1 MNISGG
7 FFWEKPEGLAEFER
21 TQKMLRELVEPYEAM
36 RQSVIENAAMALNQ
50 FSCLPEI
57 NQANSVI
64 GIGILEAIKRESDS
78 ISRIASIA
86 DGLNVS
92 VDRMGE
98 WSKTILGKIN
108 EMSCIME
115 PSILD
120 GISKFA
126 GITSLMDG
134 LEMDDGESLED
145 DSSYLLTEE
154 EQKIIAADI
163 DEILSEEENW
173 EQRLFEK
180 INAYKKAHPI
190 LARLLI
196 YLFMGVILPIIAQLF
211 GNLIGEA
218 LIPAKVYEEPQIVA
232 PVICRLEQHQNVLI
246 IGEVPYY
253 YQIETKDLSTNETK
267 TGFVSK
273 RSIEVEKKS

>member
-1 MNISGG
+1 MNIGDG
-7 FFWEKPEGLAEFER
+7 YFWEKPEGLVEFER
-21 TQKMLRELVEPYEAM
+21 TQKILRELIAPYEAM
-36 RQSVIENAAMALNQ
+36 RESVVETAVMALKQ

-57 NQANSVI
+57 NQMNSAI
-64 GIGILEAIKRESDS
+64 GMGTLEAVKRETDN
-78 ISRIASIA
+78 ISRIISIA
-86 DGLNVS
+86 DGLIVS
-92 VDRMGE
+92 ADRLGE
-98 WSKTILGKIN
+98 WSETI
-108 EMSCIME
+108 SSIMQ
-115 PSILD
+115 SSVFD
-120 GISKFA
+120 GISKFS

-134 LEMDDGESLED
+134 LEMDGGESLED

-253 YQIETKDLSTNETK
+253 YQIETKDLSTNEMK